1 MRWFLRLVSSV
12 EGGGGHGGRKN
23 IIHSLS
29 LAPALSMLSY
39 RRSRRRGGFAGR
51 TARAAKM
58 NGFQRGL
65 DSHPLYALDARS
77 PPRATPSLATN
88 STFQAGGLHYR
99 SDTTQSCWV
108 GSTAVKSN
116 REERAG
122 WAAREAFFAG
132 GLRSR
137 PFKRPSSSLYASLSC
152 LSASPVPLSLAI
164 SARSFVRPQPWPSPS
179 STPLF
184 LPPAPPAR
192 ELASICIWHRTQWT
206 PRWPRWSTDRR
217 RHRLW
222 TGRRRMTAETA
233 EEVNGGGGERDG
245 EGASERKKEEGS
257 SAAGDTR

>member
-1 MRWFLRLVSSV
+1 
-12 EGGGGHGGRKN
+12 
-23 IIHSLS
+23 
-29 LAPALSMLSY
+29 
-39 RRSRRRGGFAGR
+39 
-51 TARAAKM
+51 M

-77 PPRATPSLATN
+77 PRATPSLATN
-88 STFQAGGLHYR
+88 SAFQVGGLHYR

-108 GSTAVKSN
+108 GSTAVKSS

-122 WAAREAFFAG
+122 PLERVFFCRRTAVAAVQTTIIVS
-132 GLRSR
+132 LRISVLSVR
-137 PFKRPSSSLYASLSC
+137 LACPSVSC
-152 LSASPVPLSLAI
+152 NQRQILCAAPTMAVAI
-164 SARSFVRPQPWPSPS
+164 

-233 EEVNGGGGERDG
+233 EEVNGGGGER
-245 EGASERKKEEGS
+245 EERE
-257 SAAGDTR
+257 

>member
-152 LSASPVPLSLAI
+152 LSASPALCLLQSAPDPLCGPNHGRRHHPL
-164 SARSFVRPQPWPSPS
+164 PS
-179 STPLF
+179 SF
-184 LPPAPPAR
+184 LPLLP
-192 ELASICIWHRTQWT
+192 LASSH
-206 PRWPRWSTDRR
+206 PYVSG
-217 RHRLW
+217 
-222 TGRRRMTAETA
+222 TGH
-233 EEVNGGGGERDG
+233 NGLRDG
-245 EGASERKKEEGS
+245 PVGRPTD
-257 SAAGDTR
+257 GDTASGPEDGG